1 MASGGPSLQEK
12 VKHLQ
17 DFLSKHKGGLGVFG
31 DAEQE
36 ALARAGFYTP
46 ERIALAD
53 EAALSATGLEM
64 FQVMFLQGCLKSR
77 EPPRRKSLVW
87 DEVRGRVES
96 VLEQHKESLDAC
108 LADKLLEQL
117 PVFQVKDSHP
127 SAKSIRAARLLVY
140 DGVPAFLLHNLP
152 TCEEE
157 RSPSTLRL
165 AQELEREFDA
175 FSPGA
180 VQGAGKTRQVFEH
193 ASLHFSPYF
202 IGGNAQN
209 NPGSA
214 DMRECV
220 LHLSSLIGPDLEVN
234 HRLAEKQLLALV
246 VARLIILDH
255 LLRKA

>member
-1 MASGGPSLQEK
+1 MQSWRPLQ
-12 VKHLQ
+12 
-17 DFLSKHKGGLGVFG
+17 GLAFC
-31 DAEQE
+31 
-36 ALARAGFYTP
+36 TP

-64 FQVMFLQGCLKSR
+64 TQVMFLQRCLKSR
-77 EPPRRKSLVW
+77 KPPRRKSLDW
-87 DEVRGRVES
+87 HDVRGSVES
-96 VLEQHKESLDAC
+96 VLEQHKESLGAC

-127 SAKSIRAARLLVY
+127 LAESIRAARLQVY
-140 DGVPAFLLHNLP
+140 DGAPAFLLHNLP

-157 RSPSTLRL
+157 RSPSTLHL

-175 FSPGA
+175 FSFGA

-193 ASLHFSPYF
+193 ASLHFSLYF

-220 LHLSSLIGPDLEVN
+220 LHLSSLIGPDLLVN

-246 VARLIILDH
+246 VARLISITFLGRQRKQGLPS
-255 LLRKA
+255 LLKAFSSSS